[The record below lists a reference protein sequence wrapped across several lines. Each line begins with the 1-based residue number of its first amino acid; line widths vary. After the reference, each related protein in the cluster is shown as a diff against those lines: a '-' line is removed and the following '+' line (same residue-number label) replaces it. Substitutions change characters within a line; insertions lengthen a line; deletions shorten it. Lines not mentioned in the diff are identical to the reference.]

1 MSNSLSTI
9 ESKYIPQQIQ
19 KTVSAKWPDAG
30 YKKIERDRHGYEIEL
45 TNRLELKFNKTFKL
59 IEIDD

>member
-1 MSNSLSTI
+1 MLYRRYMV
-9 ESKYIPQQIQ
+9 KYDFDRQ
-19 KTVSAKWPDAG
+19 
-30 YKKIERDRHGYEIEL
+30 IERDRHGYEIEL